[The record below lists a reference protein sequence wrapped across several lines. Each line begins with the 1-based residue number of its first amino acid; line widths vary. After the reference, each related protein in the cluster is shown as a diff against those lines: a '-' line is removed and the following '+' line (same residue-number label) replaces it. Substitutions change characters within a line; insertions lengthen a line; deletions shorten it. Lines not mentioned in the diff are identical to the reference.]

1 MHRPAPTS
9 VVSAQGALQDYGETS
24 MGAILKTAVSDFSAQ
39 PGILEEQLSRLSR
52 TIEKAPIG
60 IANVSPTGQWLMVN
74 RHLCEMLGYSEPELM
89 KRTFQDITY
98 TADLKEDVRQVH
110 RVLRNEI
117 SGYSM
122 EKRYVRKD
130 GTLVWGLL
138 TVSLI
143 RNPDGSPAY
152 FISIVQDITLRKRM
166 ETELQRSENRLQL
179 LQTLPGVGSWE
190 LNLDS
195 GKCNW
200 SAETYALLE
209 QDRNLE
215 PSLASFIAMVHPGD
229 RKRVEK
235 AVEQAVKGKR
245 EYNAEFR
252 IITPSKKVK
261 HIFSRGRVFF
271 NLGNPV
277 LSGVTWEKP
286 AKSNNSRARKS

>member
-1 MHRPAPTS
+1 
-9 VVSAQGALQDYGETS
+9 
-24 MGAILKTAVSDFSAQ
+24 
-39 PGILEEQLSRLSR
+39 
-52 TIEKAPIG
+52 
-60 IANVSPTGQWLMVN
+60 
-74 RHLCEMLGYSEPELM
+74 
-89 KRTFQDITY
+89 
-98 TADLKEDVRQVH
+98 
-110 RVLRNEI
+110 
-117 SGYSM
+117 
-122 EKRYVRKD
+122 
-130 GTLVWGLL
+130 
-138 TVSLI
+138 
-143 RNPDGSPAY
+143 
-152 FISIVQDITLRKRM
+152 VQDITLRKRM